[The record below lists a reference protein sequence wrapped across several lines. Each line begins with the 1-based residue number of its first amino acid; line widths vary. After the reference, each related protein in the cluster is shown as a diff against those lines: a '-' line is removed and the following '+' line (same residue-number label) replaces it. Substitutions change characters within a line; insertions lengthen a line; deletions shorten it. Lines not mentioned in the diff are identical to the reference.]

1 VPNDA
6 IGIFGVVIQGIP
18 TATALKNN
26 SHLVITA
33 IAFEC
38 PTLIGVVRAGVHGDF
53 FTIVDHIIFVV
64 TIQVYVLAA
73 IIDFIVVIVLK
84 SHLIFSYSFYLL
96 LVRSLFERSLS
107 KENRKYFL

>member
-38 PTLIGVVRAGVHGDF
+38 PTLVGIVRAGIYGNLL
-53 FTIVDHIIFVV
+53 TIVDHIVFMVA
-64 TIQVYVLAA
+64 IQVYIFATTGV
-73 IIDFIVVIVLK
+73 IDFIVVIVLK
-84 SHLIFSYSFYLL
+84 SHLIFSYSFLFAPRQE
-96 LVRSLFERSLS
+96 LV
-107 KENRKYFL
+107 